1 MELRNLQYFIFVYE
15 ELNFSKAAQKCFVSQ
30 PSISSAVMQLE
41 KELGRQLFIRHA
53 KGVSPTKAG
62 EEFYPAALKIMNQ
75 IRDMQAMFASAGP
88 QMELRLA
95 LMPYLSGQLVGL
107 MIKELIGSMPELNL
121 SVVGWNDEADAR
133 IISQS
138 MVLQNEVFHKLWRDK
153 YVLVL
158 PPEHPLARQERITLK
173 DLNGASFVSRTF
185 CDARD
190 TWNYALR
197 KHGVNLVSKATVDTE
212 EYALDLVAAGLGV
225 SLVPSHSAKQRPD
238 LIRRPISD
246 VQLERVVGLAYQ
258 NNRPIPERLLN
269 AVQAAKRRIMEQT
282 EPDPGPGGEKDA
294 A

>member
-75 IRDMQAMFASAGP
+75 IQAMQAMFASASP

-107 MIKELIGSMPELNL
+107 IVKELIGSMPELNL

-153 YVLVL
+153 YVLVI
-158 PPEHPLARQERITLK
+158 PKEHTLARKERIALK
-173 DLNGASFVSRTF
+173 DLNGISFVSRTF

-190 TWNYALR
+190 TWELR
-197 KHGVNLVSKATVDTE
+197 PAQTRGQSGLQGHRGHRGVC
-212 EYALDLVAAGLGV
+212 
-225 SLVPSHSAKQRPD
+225 
-238 LIRRPISD
+238 
-246 VQLERVVGLAYQ
+246 
-258 NNRPIPERLLN
+258 
-269 AVQAAKRRIMEQT
+269 
-282 EPDPGPGGEKDA
+282 PGPGGGRAGGLPGAQPFRQTKAGPDQA
-294 A
+294 AH